1 MNKAPLP
8 KPGGFSLKAI
18 FAFLLA
24 ASLAIIWLTVAH
36 ELDHRKSADLR
47 EARLSTVF
55 QAQAAAENTLSA
67 SLVMTARPSPSPST
81 P

>member
-24 ASLAIIWLTVAH
+24 ASLAIIWLTVAYQ
-36 ELDHRKSADLR
+36 LDRRKSADLR

-55 QAQAAAENTLSA
+55 QAQAAAENTR
-67 SLVMTARPSPSPST
+67 SLIKRLNEVLLDLRTR
-81 P
+81 

>member
-36 ELDHRKSADLR
+36 ELDRRKSADLR

-55 QAQAAAENTLSA
+55 QAQEIGRAH
-67 SLVMTARPSPSPST
+67 V
-81 P
+81 

>member
-1 MNKAPLP
+1 VNKAPLP

-36 ELDHRKSADLR
+36 ELDPGR
-47 EARLSTVF
+47 VPIC
-55 QAQAAAENTLSA
+55 
-67 SLVMTARPSPSPST
+67 ARPG
-81 P
+81 